1 VAFDGRG
8 GPWVQPLSR
17 ANKTFFLTT
26 PCPPAGTMCAN
37 SENANY
43 TLPETSTSRT
53 RVYFLDGETE
63 VKSLGTDGTV
73 TSVKKIDA
81 PPNSQVVFAVSPDD
95 RKIAVSIITLA
106 TSFNPEIP
114 FSERMYVE
122 DLAGTANRVELYAS
136 HTQAVWPVAWHAGDL
151 IVATGTMEPTF
162 DNPYAATGYQVF
174 DPATG
179 RRLASLDCAFGL
191 LVRAGTACASG
202 WCPIFEGPCDPGTLG
217 VQAWDGAKTAFT
229 IPSGPPA
236 HILRNGLEMHLAPD
250 GNRVAV
256 EVVTDSKTGAGDTML
271 FQNGAARIVA
281 RDAGPQ
287 GWLDNTHLV
296 VWSGGG
302 VKIVDTTNGAEQ
314 LMTALKSIPQQ
325 GMPSLAGVLPADLG

>member
-1 VAFDGRG
+1 VA
-8 GPWVQPLSR
+8 
-17 ANKTFFLTT
+17 
-26 PCPPAGTMCAN
+26 
-37 SENANY
+37 
-43 TLPETSTSRT
+43 
-53 RVYFLDGETE
+53 
-63 VKSLGTDGTV
+63 
-73 TSVKKIDA
+73 
-81 PPNSQVVFAVSPDD
+81 
-95 RKIAVSIITLA
+95 
-106 TSFNPEIP
+106 
-114 FSERMYVE
+114 
-122 DLAGTANRVELYAS
+122 
-136 HTQAVWPVAWHAGDL
+136 
-151 IVATGTMEPTF
+151 
-162 DNPYAATGYQVF
+162 

-179 RRLASLDCAFGL
+179 LRLASLDCAFGL

-202 WCPIFEGPCDPGTLG
+202 WCGIFEGPCDPGTLG
-217 VQAWDGAKTAFT
+217 AQAWNGTKTAFT
-229 IPSGPPA
+229 IPGGPPA

-256 EVVTDSKTGAGDTML
+256 EVVTDSQTGAGDTML

-302 VKIVDTTNGAEQ
+302 VKIVDTTSGAEQ